1 MGEIRNPPRRRT
13 IVNSVAQSLI
23 KLIELNK
30 NPIYIYIYTGIIK
43 ERKKRI
49 HEIPKSP
56 KRLATVIWRRP
67 NEKSYVSLSNGCE
80 DSFRTFLQPLLYF
93 SFNENSINERSRL
106 YFVGVDGVEE
116 EEEDGRSREARTRER
131 ERGKERSIGKRSEI
145 RMHAWEGEERR
156 TAATI
161 AAYRLSENCAS
172 TRTNRVKLF
181 AVCGQAEAGL
191 SRIFPLPCGS
201 RLGAAGCAFNT
212 GRIWPGVE
220 AGGRNITRYVSSS
233 YFLLPPIFSILFK
246 QDKLLP
252 LYCYLPFLLPF
263 SKFLFTFSSLS

>member
-1 MGEIRNPPRRRT
+1 MGEIRNPSRRRT
-13 IVNSVAQSLI
+13 IVNSVAQSSI

-30 NPIYIYIYTGIIK
+30 NPIYIYIYIGIIR

-49 HEIPKSP
+49 HEISQKPGHGDM
-56 KRLATVIWRRP
+56 A

-233 YFLLPPIFSILFK
+233 YFLLLPIFSTLFK
-246 QDKLLP
+246 QDKLL
-252 LYCYLPFLLPF
+252 YLPFLLPF
-263 SKFLFTFSSLS
+263 SKFLFTFSFLS

>member
-1 MGEIRNPPRRRT
+1 M
-13 IVNSVAQSLI
+13 
-23 KLIELNK
+23 
-30 NPIYIYIYTGIIK
+30 
-43 ERKKRI
+43 
-49 HEIPKSP
+49 
-56 KRLATVIWRRP
+56 IWRRP